1 MIKKEDLIRRKI
13 HIDKYERISTVFPSE
28 VSSWR
33 TQGVG
38 VMDLLS
44 SKADSETVA

>member
-1 MIKKEDLIRRKI
+1 MIKKEDLICCKI
-13 HIDKYERISTVFPSE
+13 HIDKYERITTVFPSE
-28 VSSWR
+28 VSPWR

-44 SKADSETVA
+44 SKADSETVT